1 MDGAVL
7 GVFLLT
13 TFFGGLVNGLA
24 GFALGLVV
32 SGVWLHIL
40 TPVQTAAL
48 IVGYGFLLQCYGTWK
63 LRHALRW
70 RTVAPFIIGGTA
82 GVPIGTA
89 LLTYIDPDYMR
100 IGIGVLLIVYS
111 GYSFARPHLKP
122 MHAGF
127 AVETGV
133 GFLNGVLGG
142 LTGLTGPII
151 TMWCQMRGWPKDLQR
166 TIYQPVILVAFAMA
180 AISMTVA
187 GTVTAEIAK
196 LFLYGL
202 PALAV
207 GQWVGFKLYGHL
219 DEATFRKAVLALL
232 LLSGLVLVVPFS
244 MFK

>member
-13 TFFGGLVNGLA
+13 TFLGGLVNGLA

-32 SGVWLHIL
+32 SGIWLHIL
-40 TPVQTAAL
+40 TPVQTATL
-48 IVGYGFLLQCYGTWK
+48 IVGYGLLLQCYGIWK

-70 RTVAPFIIGGTA
+70 HAVLPFIIGGA
-82 GVPIGTA
+82 VGVPLGTA
-89 LLTYIDPDYMR
+89 LLNYIDADYLR
-100 IGIGVLLIVYS
+100 IGIGVLLIAYS
-111 GYSFARPHLKP
+111 TYSLARPHLKP

-142 LTGLTGPII
+142 LTGLAGPII

>member
-13 TFFGGLVNGLA
+13 TFLGGLVNGLA

-32 SGVWLHIL
+32 SGIWLHIL
-40 TPVQTAAL
+40 TPVQTATL
-48 IVGYGFLLQCYGTWK
+48 IVGYGLLLQCYGIWK

-70 RTVAPFIIGGTA
+70 HAVLPFIIGGA
-82 GVPIGTA
+82 VGVPLGTA
-89 LLTYIDPDYMR
+89 LLNYIDADYLR
-100 IGIGVLLIVYS
+100 IGIGVLLIAYS
-111 GYSFARPHLKP
+111 SYSLARPHLKP

-142 LTGLTGPII
+142 LTGLAGPII
-151 TMWCQMRGWPKDLQR
+151 TMWCQMRGWPKDVQR

-180 AISMTVA
+180 AISLTVA

>member
-7 GVFLLT
+7 SVFLLT
-13 TFFGGLVNGLA
+13 TFLGGLVNGLA
-24 GFALGLVV
+24 GFALGLVAA
-32 SGVWLHIL
+32 GIWLHIL

-48 IVGYGFLLQCYGTWK
+48 IVGYGFVLQCYGTWK
-63 LRHALRW
+63 LRHVLRW
-70 RTVAPFIIGGTA
+70 RTVAPFILGGTA
-82 GVPIGTA
+82 GVPIGAA

-100 IGIGVLLIVYS
+100 IGIGVLLIAYS
-111 GYSFARPHLKP
+111 GYSFARPYLKP

-151 TMWCQMRGWPKDLQR
+151 TMWCQLRGWPKDVQR
-166 TIYQPVILVAFAMA
+166 SIYQPVILIAFAMA
-180 AISMTVA
+180 GISLAATGNVTV
-187 GTVTAEIAK
+187 EIAK
-196 LFLYGL
+196 LFFYGL
-202 PALAV
+202 PALAA
-207 GQWVGFKLYGHL
+207 GQWVGLKLYGHL
-219 DEATFRKAVLALL
+219 DEAAFRKAVLALL